1 MFMKR
6 EKKPKLPLPL
16 KKIPKIKNPPSVS
29 KNTILQICPGSKKSN
44 YYSITI
50 CDKICQKTFLPLL
63 LLTER
68 TDLTEFIGCYEC

>member
-16 KKIPKIKNPPSVS
+16 KKIPKIR
-29 KNTILQICPGSKKSN
+29 KNTILQIYPGSKKSN
-44 YYSITI
+44 YYSTTI